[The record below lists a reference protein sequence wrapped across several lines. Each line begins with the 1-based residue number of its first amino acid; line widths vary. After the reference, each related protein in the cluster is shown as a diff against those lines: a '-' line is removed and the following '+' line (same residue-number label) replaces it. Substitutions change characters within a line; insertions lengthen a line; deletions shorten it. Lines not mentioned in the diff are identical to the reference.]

1 MSELSKLVGTG
12 KDITLGEITIHI
24 KPLTVNSVPILMSM
38 SSENPKEQAEAMN
51 GIIAKTLK
59 EAVPD
64 ATDDEIKNIGVEYM
78 MPLMEAIMSINKLD
92 NIDSDKAKLIEKMK
106 GQNGCTPKSGSE

>member
-24 KPLTVNSVPILMSM
+24 KPLTVNSIPILMSM

-51 GIIAKTLK
+51 EIIRTTLK

-64 ATDDEIKNIGVEYM
+64 ATDEEIKNIGVEYM

-92 NIDSDKAKLIEKMK
+92 NIDSDKARLIEKMK
-106 GQNGCTPKSGSE
+106 GQNERTPKPGA

>member
-12 KDITLGEITIHI
+12 KNITLGEITIHI
-24 KPLTVNSVPILMSM
+24 KPLTVNSIPILMSM

-51 GIIAKTLK
+51 EIIRTTLK

-78 MPLMEAIMSINKLD
+78 MPLMEAVMEINKLD
-92 NIDSDKAKLIEKMK
+92 EMDTDKAKLIEKMK
-106 GQNGCTPKSGSE
+106 DERTPKPRS